1 MNFSNTLKSH
11 LLSLIEEMASHPQ
24 DFTKNPKTD
33 FSRTK
38 KWSFKNTILFMLSM
52 EGNSLKNELLKFFDF
67 NSNLPSASSFV
78 QRRAQ
83 ILPSTFETLFKS
95 FTSFDKRFQA
105 TYGYQL
111 IAVDGSSVA
120 IPRNAADKATL
131 RKVGKDNEYN
141 ALHLNCL
148 YDLNKRLYIDA
159 ITQTA
164 HEKNEHLAVQHMVD
178 RYKGSANSIFIM
190 DRGYECFNTIA
201 HIEQMGMYYIIRSK
215 DISSNGIVASLKE
228 QLPDNDTFDA
238 MTSFFLSKKNTTN
251 VKKYPK
257 LYKRIRSDQS
267 FDFFNEDSDYYPMN
281 IRVVR
286 FPITET
292 KYEVLLTNLPDNI
305 TPMMLKEL
313 YNRRWGIE
321 TSFRELKYSIGL
333 NAFHSKKYDFI
344 LQEIWAR
351 LLLYN
356 FCEMITT
363 NVVIVQNQKNKHT
376 YQINYTYA
384 IFVCRKLLAL
394 KKQESSYDA
403 EMLIKRELLPIRAD
417 RAYPRNIRSH
427 SAISFIY
434 KIY

>member
-1 MNFSNTLKSH
+1 MNFSYTLKSH
-11 LLSLIEEMASHPQ
+11 LLSLIDEMASHRQ

-33 FSRTK
+33 FSRIK
-38 KWSFKNTILFMLSM
+38 KWAFKDTLLFILSM

-78 QRRAQ
+78 QRRSQ
-83 ILPSTFETLFKS
+83 ILPSTFETLFHS
-95 FTSFDKRFQA
+95 FTAYDKEVK
-105 TYGYQL
+105 TTHGYQL
-111 IAVDGSSVA
+111 IAVDGSAVA
-120 IPRNAADKATL
+120 IPRNPTDKATL
-131 RKVGKDNEYN
+131 RKVGNDCEYN

-159 ITQTA
+159 TPQTA
-164 HEKNEHLAVQHMVD
+164 HEKNEHSAVQQMVD
-178 RYKGSANSIFIM
+178 RYTGPQNSIFIM
-190 DRGYECFNTIA
+190 DRGYECFNSIA
-201 HIEQMGMYYIIRSK
+201 HIEQMGMYYIIRGK
-215 DISSNGIVASLKE
+215 DTSSNGIAASVKD
-228 QLPDNDTFDA
+228 QLPDNGTFDV

-251 VKKYPK
+251 VKKHPEI
-257 LYKRIRSDQS
+257 YKRIRTDQT
-267 FDFFNEDSDYYPMN
+267 FDFFGNDSVYYPMN
-281 IRVVR
+281 IRIVR

-292 KYEVLLTNLPDNI
+292 SYEIVLTNLPDSI
-305 TPMMLKEL
+305 TPEMLKEL
-313 YNRRWGIE
+313 YNKRWGIE

-363 NVVIVQNQKNKHT
+363 NVVIVQSQKNKHT
-376 YQINYTYA
+376 YQVNYTYA
-384 IFVCRKLLAL
+384 IFVCRKLLTL

-403 EMLIKRELLPIRAD
+403 EKFIKRELLPIRAD
-417 RAYPRNIRSH
+417 RAYPRKARAH